1 MSTLILDLET
11 VGFDT
16 ANTDSLS
23 PYKGQI
29 VSLGMYDT
37 KRDLGV
43 VYFVSGQ
50 AGQEFS
56 DDSFVY
62 KPRTEKQ
69 LLEDF
74 WASAS
79 EYAVFVSFNGRAF
92 DIPFLYIRSIALGV
106 QPTVE
111 IAQSR
116 YVTKQAA
123 PYHVDVFDE
132 FSFHGAVNK
141 KPSLSSLCDA
151 FGVQNPK
158 LFMSGEDITEFFLA
172 KKMAEIA
179 QYNGQDVKAITALYE
194 KWLHNLAPKSF
205 INALELF

>member
-1 MSTLILDLET
+1 MSTLLLDIET

-29 VSLGMYDT
+29 VSLALYDT

-43 VYFVSGQ
+43 VYYVSGK
-50 AGQEFS
+50 ADEEFS

-62 KPRTEKQ
+62 KSRTEKQ

-74 WASAS
+74 WASATDY
-79 EYAVFVSFNGRAF
+79 EVFVSFNGRAF
-92 DIPFLYIRSIALGV
+92 DIPFIYIRSIALGV
-106 QPTVE
+106 KPTVE
-111 IAQSR
+111 IARSR
-116 YVTKQAA
+116 YVTKQTA
-123 PYHVDVFDE
+123 PYHVDIFDE
-132 FSFHGAVNK
+132 FSFHGVVNK

-172 KKMAEIA
+172 KKIDQIA
-179 QYNGQDVKAITALYE
+179 KYNGQDVQAITALYD

-205 INALELF
+205 INALELS

>member
-1 MSTLILDLET
+1 MSTLILDIET

-16 ANTDSLS
+16 ENTDSLS

-29 VSLGMYDT
+29 VSLALYDT

-43 VYFVSGQ
+43 VYYVSGKADEQ
-50 AGQEFS
+50 FT

-62 KPRTEKQ
+62 KSRTEKQ

-74 WASAS
+74 WESAP
-79 EYAVFVSFNGRAF
+79 EYSVFVSFNGRAF

-111 IAQSR
+111 IARAR
-116 YVTKQAA
+116 YVNKQTL
-123 PYHVDVFDE
+123 PYHVDIFDE

-172 KKMAEIA
+172 KKIDEIA
-179 QYNGQDVKAITALYE
+179 KYNGQDVLAITKLYE
-194 KWLHNLAPKSF
+194 KWLTYLAPKSF
-205 INALELF
+205 IHSLELS

>member
-1 MSTLILDLET
+1 MSTLILDIET

-29 VSLGMYDT
+29 VSLALYDT

-43 VYFVSGQ
+43 VYYVSGK
-50 AGQEFS
+50 ADEEFS

-62 KPRTEKQ
+62 KSRTEKQ

-74 WASAS
+74 WASATDY
-79 EYAVFVSFNGRAF
+79 EVFVSFNGRAF
-92 DIPFLYIRSIALGV
+92 DIPFIYIRSIALGV
-106 QPTVE
+106 KPTVE
-111 IAQSR
+111 IARSR
-116 YVTKQAA
+116 YVTKQTA
-123 PYHVDVFDE
+123 PYHVDIFDE
-132 FSFHGAVNK
+132 FSFHGVVNK

-172 KKMAEIA
+172 KKIDQIA
-179 QYNGQDVKAITALYE
+179 KYNGQDVQAITALYD

-205 INALELF
+205 INALELS

>member
-1 MSTLILDLET
+1 MSTLILDIET

-37 KRDLGV
+37 TRDLGV
-43 VYFVSGQ
+43 VYYVSGKGEEQ
-50 AGQEFS
+50 FA

-74 WASAS
+74 WESAA
-79 EYAVFVSFNGRAF
+79 EYSVFVTFNGRAF

-106 QPTVE
+106 KPTVE
-111 IAQSR
+111 IARSR
-116 YVTKQAA
+116 YVTRQTA
-123 PYHVDVFDE
+123 PYHVDIFDE
-132 FSFHGAVNK
+132 FSFHGAVHK

-172 KKMAEIA
+172 KKIDEIA
-179 QYNGQDVKAITALYE
+179 KYNGQDVKAITVLYE
-194 KWLHNLAPKSF
+194 KWLLFLAPKSF
-205 INALELF
+205 ITALEMF

>member
-1 MSTLILDLET
+1 MSTLLLDIET

-29 VSLGMYDT
+29 VSLALYDT

-43 VYFVSGQ
+43 VYYVSGK
-50 AGQEFS
+50 ADEEFS

-62 KPRTEKQ
+62 KSRTEKQ

-74 WASAS
+74 WASATDY
-79 EYAVFVSFNGRAF
+79 EVFVSFNGRAF
-92 DIPFLYIRSIALGV
+92 DIPFIYIRSIALGV
-106 QPTVE
+106 KPTVE
-111 IAQSR
+111 IARSR
-116 YVTKQAA
+116 YVTKQTA
-123 PYHVDVFDE
+123 PYHVDIFDE
-132 FSFHGAVNK
+132 FSFHGVVNK

-172 KKMAEIA
+172 KKIDQIA
-179 QYNGQDVKAITALYE
+179 KYNGQDVQAITALYT
-194 KWLHNLAPKSF
+194 KWLENLAPRSF
-205 INALELF
+205 INSLELL

>member
-1 MSTLILDLET
+1 
-11 VGFDT
+11 
-16 ANTDSLS
+16 
-23 PYKGQI
+23 
-29 VSLGMYDT
+29 
-37 KRDLGV
+37 
-43 VYFVSGQ
+43 VSGKADEQ
-50 AGQEFS
+50 FA

-62 KPRTEKQ
+62 KSRTEKQ

-74 WASAS
+74 WESAP
-79 EYAVFVSFNGRAF
+79 EYSVFVSFNGRAF

-111 IAQSR
+111 IARAR
-116 YVTKQAA
+116 YVNKQTL
-123 PYHVDVFDE
+123 PYHVDIFDE

-172 KKMAEIA
+172 KKIDEIA
-179 QYNGQDVKAITALYE
+179 KYNGQDVLAITKLYE
-194 KWLHNLAPKSF
+194 KWLKYLAPKSF
-205 INALELF
+205 IHSLELS

>member
-1 MSTLILDLET
+1 MSTLILDIET

-29 VSLGMYDT
+29 ISLAMYDT
-37 KRDLGV
+37 TRDLGV
-43 VYFVSGQ
+43 VYYVSGK
-50 AGQEFS
+50 ADEEFS

-62 KPRTEKQ
+62 KSRTEKQ

-74 WASAS
+74 WQSAT
-79 EYAVFVSFNGRAF
+79 EYSVFVSFNGRAF
-92 DIPFLYIRSIALGV
+92 DIPYLYIRSIALGV
-106 QPTVE
+106 KPTVE
-111 IAQSR
+111 IARPR
-116 YVTKQAA
+116 YVTKQSA
-123 PYHVDVFDE
+123 PYHVDIFDE

-158 LFMSGEDITEFFLA
+158 LFMNGEDITEFFLA
-172 KKMAEIA
+172 KKIDQIA
-179 QYNGQDVKAITALYE
+179 KYNGQDVKAITALYE
-194 KWLHNLAPKSF
+194 KWLQNLAPKSF
-205 INALELF
+205 INALELS

>member
-1 MSTLILDLET
+1 MSTLLLDIET

-29 VSLGMYDT
+29 VSLALYDT

-43 VYFVSGQ
+43 VYYVSGK
-50 AGQEFS
+50 ADEEFS

-62 KPRTEKQ
+62 KSRTEKQ

-74 WASAS
+74 WASAT
-79 EYAVFVSFNGRAF
+79 EYEVFVSFNGRAF
-92 DIPFLYIRSIALGV
+92 DIPFIYIRSIALGV
-106 QPTVE
+106 KPTVE
-111 IAQSR
+111 IARSR
-116 YVTKQAA
+116 YVTKQTA
-123 PYHVDVFDE
+123 PYHVDIFDE
-132 FSFHGAVNK
+132 FSFHGVVNK

-172 KKMAEIA
+172 KKIDQIA
-179 QYNGQDVKAITALYE
+179 KYNGQDVQAITALYD

-205 INALELF
+205 INALELS